1 MSINSDAN
9 LKSLGDITREIIK
22 TKGIKSP
29 PIEGRVEIRP
39 GLWVVPREGDDIEKL
54 KEKYNK
60 DRLIKINVKK
70 EG

>member
-29 PIEGRVEIRP
+29 SIEGRVEIRP